1 MIGGSRTLGRRGK
14 PPAPDGSPSRHRGR
28 TDGLRPPPRRVE
40 NGKIVSSPCGPG
52 HGKIPSYPRR
62 KYSPSDPGHG
72 KISFRV
78 FPGLSKILLR
88 ARQVFLRLFFS
99 LACTCVRPLS
109 VDPRDSNV
117 STVTDYVAPTLF
129 WFSPTPATLMLV
141 SRSHHCRGGTT
152 HDNPTNHHL
161 RHPQPG
167 AARPL

>member
-40 NGKIVSSPCGPG
+40 NGKIVSSPCVPG

-88 ARQVFLRLFFS
+88 ARRGFPLSFFS

-109 VDPRDSNV
+109 ADPRDSNV
-117 STVTDYVAPTLF
+117 STVTDYVARVPRRVLQGAPAPSSGSPAAPRWGRPPGTSRSSPVLLASVPTLF
-129 WFSPTPATLMLV
+129 LE
-141 SRSHHCRGGTT
+141 
-152 HDNPTNHHL
+152 
-161 RHPQPG
+161 
-167 AARPL
+167 

>member
-72 KISFRV
+72 KIPFRV
-78 FPGLSKILLR
+78 FPGPPKILLCLR
-88 ARQVFLRLFFS
+88 RVFLLLFS
-99 LACTCVRPLS
+99 PPPAPACTCCVQIRVIPTFLQSLTTLHVSLDGCFKARPHRLRGLPP
-109 VDPRDSNV
+109 PRWGRPPGTSHSSPV
-117 STVTDYVAPTLF
+117 LPASAPTLF
-129 WFSPTPATLMLV
+129 LE
-141 SRSHHCRGGTT
+141 
-152 HDNPTNHHL
+152 
-161 RHPQPG
+161 
-167 AARPL
+167 